1 MENRVRNPA
10 NPAPTKHPSD
20 APYPAQ
26 AAQLDAA
33 PGRQRY
39 PALSTAPARCL
50 MCQLDTES
58 IQLIFF

>member
-1 MENRVRNPA
+1 MENGVRNPA